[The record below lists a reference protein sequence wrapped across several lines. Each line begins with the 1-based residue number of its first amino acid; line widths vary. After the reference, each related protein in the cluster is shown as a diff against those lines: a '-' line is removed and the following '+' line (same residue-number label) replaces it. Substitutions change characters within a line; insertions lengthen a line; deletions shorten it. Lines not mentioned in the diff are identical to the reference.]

1 MEREITPYILKDLKR
16 KIILLSGPRQSGKT
30 TVSKAL
36 LPDFDYFNY
45 DDAEHRLALKE
56 KSWDRSKP
64 LVIFDELHKMQEWKT
79 WLKAIYDV
87 EGIPPS
93 YVVTGSANMETFS
106 KMGDSLAGRFFS
118 FRLHPLDV
126 REAGTLLEPREAL
139 SRIMRF
145 GGFPEPFLE
154 NDPVFYARWKRSH
167 LDVILRQDLLDL
179 VAISDIKSVETLIEL
194 LRNRVCSP
202 ISYTNLAS
210 DLQKDPQTIKSWLT
224 LLENLYVIF
233 AVRPWHRNIA
243 RSILKEPKYYFYD
256 TGQVKGDDGQRLEN
270 AVACAFRKRIDFLED
285 TRGESRNLHYLRT
298 KDGKELDFC
307 ITCDDVPTHIFEVKL
322 GDADRSPAFGKFME
336 LMKTARAIQLVGK
349 DTRRKTFPDGLLIE
363 NAADFLASF
372 DPAR

>member
-1 MEREITPYILKDLKR
+1 MDREITAYIRKDMGK

-30 TVSKAL
+30 TIAKAL
-36 LPDFDYFNY
+36 VPGYDYFNY
-45 DDAEHRLALKE
+45 DDAGHRLALKE

-64 LVIFDELHKMQEWKT
+64 LIIFDELHKMQEWKT
-79 WLKAIYDV
+79 WLKAVYDV

-93 YVVTGSANMETFS
+93 YVVTGSANMDMFR
-106 KMGDSLAGRFFS
+106 KVGDSLAGRFFS

-126 REAGTLLEPREAL
+126 REASTIMEPREAL
-139 SRIMRF
+139 ARILRT

-179 VAISDIKSVETLIEL
+179 VTVSDIKAIETLIEM
-194 LRNRVCSP
+194 LRGRVCSP
-202 ISYTNLAS
+202 VSYANLAN

-224 LLENLYVIF
+224 LLENMYVIF

-256 TGQVKGDDGQRLEN
+256 TGQVKGDDGHRLEN
-270 AVACAFRKRIDFLED
+270 AVACAFHKRLDFLED
-285 TRGESRNLHYLRT
+285 VMGQSRTLNYIRT

-307 ITCDDVPTHIFEVKL
+307 IADDTGPTHIIEVKS
-322 GDADRSPAFGKFME
+322 GDTDRSPAFDKFPE
-336 LMKTARAIQLVGK
+336 LLKTAKAVQVVGK
-349 DTRRKTFPDGLLIE
+349 DTRRKTYPDGLLIE
-363 NAADFLASF
+363 NAADYLARF
-372 DPAR
+372 DPLA

>member
-1 MEREITPYILKDLKR
+1 MDREITPFILKDMGR
-16 KIILLSGPRQSGKT
+16 KIILLSGPYLSGKT
-30 TVSKAL
+30 ITAIAL
-36 LPDFDYFNY
+36 
-45 DDAEHRLALKE
+45 
-56 KSWDRSKP
+56 
-64 LVIFDELHKMQEWKT
+64 MQEWET

-93 YVVTGSANMETFS
+93 YVVTGSAKMETFR
-106 KMGDSLAGRFFS
+106 KVGNSLAGRFFP

-126 REAGTLLEPREAL
+126 HEAGSLLEPREAL
-139 SRIMRF
+139 LRIMRF

-202 ISYTNLAS
+202 VSYANLAN

-233 AVRPWHRNIA
+233 AVRPCHRNIA

-256 TGQVKGDDGQRLEN
+256 TGQVKGDDGQRFEN
-270 AVACAFRKRIDFLED
+270 SVACAFRKRLDFLED
-285 TRGESRNLHYLRT
+285 TRGESLSLNYLRT
-298 KDGKELDFC
+298 KDGKELDF
-307 ITCDDVPTHIFEVKL
+307 
-322 GDADRSPAFGKFME
+322 
-336 LMKTARAIQLVGK
+336 
-349 DTRRKTFPDGLLIE
+349 
-363 NAADFLASF
+363 
-372 DPAR
+372 